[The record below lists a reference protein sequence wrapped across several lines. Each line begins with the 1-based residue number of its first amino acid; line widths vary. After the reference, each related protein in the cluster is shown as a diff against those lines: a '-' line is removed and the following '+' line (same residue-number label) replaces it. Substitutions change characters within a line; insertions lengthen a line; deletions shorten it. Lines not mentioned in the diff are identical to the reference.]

1 LKLSRRLGEVAQDL
15 GLFLKREISGSG
27 IRQARM
33 KRLLDCGRI
42 ALAGAMVWGLLGT
55 LRAEEEITWTPKQL
69 KDPEK
74 LAAALQDPKAEKPA
88 VFNVGPVAQIKGAIR
103 TGSASVP
110 DNLAKLKGQLE
121 KLPRDKEVVIYCGC
135 CPFDKCPNV
144 RPALALLKEMKFKE
158 AKLLNLPTNLRE
170 DWVSRGFPMEP

>member
-1 LKLSRRLGEVAQDL
+1 VG
-15 GLFLKREISGSG
+15 
-27 IRQARM
+27 
-33 KRLLDCGRI
+33 
-42 ALAGAMVWGLLGT
+42 MVSGLLGV
-55 LRAEEEITWTPKQL
+55 LRAEEGITWTPDQL

-74 LAAALQDPKAEKPA
+74 LAAVIQDPKAEKP
-88 VFNVGPVAQIKGAIR
+88 VIFSVGPVALIKGAVR
-103 TGSASVP
+103 TGAASVP
-110 DNLAKLKGQLE
+110 ANLEKLKAQLE

-135 CPFDKCPNV
+135 CPFDRCPNV